1 MQILH
6 VQPKAQKKSR
16 CPKAEALIYFPSGSV
31 NRHANSAKE
40 RNRMIQQTK
49 SQSNSNI
56 YCFTAAKPLSNTAI
70 KRHNRPAAFNQ
81 AAKVSQPWTVR
92 QTAADFSKRLRGLFT
107 SAIALHCLFHGR
119 QGQGGFMP
127 AGTNCQYCEPC
138 LLSAAFAFHS
148 VKNGCIDQLE
158 KAHSMQ
164 IQAPNPPVQTGS
176 YLFSILKQTHLPN
189 VQNLHLHHGKNAPN
203 ICAAAFN
210 QAVSREKLDTKWQT
224 AAFSHELRGFLTS
237 AIALHCLFHGRQGQ
251 GKHNMLAGFTLP
263 VSHPLPH
270 VCRPF
275 CREKRKAVLKNQSEK
290 ACSMQTQ
297 SLFAP
302 IAAKHS
308 SIKQILNHQA
318 VKNHL
323 PNTETT
329 RQNCAVAFNQ
339 AASRRKLLQTG
350 KPAVSFAIDA
360 IAAIFTLAHP
370 LKSFRFMAGKG
381 KARLYAAATVW
392 QFPTPYPLLAT
403 PNRRKLGAA
412 LSANRKAFIMQT
424 ATSLHTIQIQTP
436 MHTVHAV
443 ANYAQ
448 GKLAIWRKAQYGA
461 IYSEFPAHEVSSL
474 KAAKA
479 IIQSIYFHE
488 RVI

>member
-1 MQILH
+1 
-6 VQPKAQKKSR
+6 
-16 CPKAEALIYFPSGSV
+16 
-31 NRHANSAKE
+31 
-40 RNRMIQQTK
+40 
-49 SQSNSNI
+49 
-56 YCFTAAKPLSNTAI
+56 
-70 KRHNRPAAFNQ
+70 
-81 AAKVSQPWTVR
+81 
-92 QTAADFSKRLRGLFT
+92 
-107 SAIALHCLFHGR
+107 
-119 QGQGGFMP
+119 
-127 AGTNCQYCEPC
+127 
-138 LLSAAFAFHS
+138 
-148 VKNGCIDQLE
+148 
-158 KAHSMQ
+158 
-164 IQAPNPPVQTGS
+164 
-176 YLFSILKQTHLPN
+176 
-189 VQNLHLHHGKNAPN
+189 
-203 ICAAAFN
+203 
-210 QAVSREKLDTKWQT
+210 
-224 AAFSHELRGFLTS
+224 
-237 AIALHCLFHGRQGQ
+237 
-251 GKHNMLAGFTLP
+251 
-263 VSHPLPH
+263 
-270 VCRPF
+270 
-275 CREKRKAVLKNQSEK
+275 
-290 ACSMQTQ
+290 MQTQ

-461 IYSEFPAHEVSSL
+461 IYSEFPAHEASSL